1 MESVLRRM
9 IITIDGPAGSGK
21 STTAATLAKRLGL
34 TYLDTGAMYRAATL
48 AVLRSGIDAK
58 DEEAVCEV
66 VRNSEISFEKK
77 GSTVRIH
84 LNGEDVEK
92 EIRGKEVS
100 ELVSPVSKYAGVRKV
115 LVRIQ
120 RQIGANGGIV
130 AEGRDT
136 GSVVFPYADVKVFLI
151 ADVKT
156 RALRRLKQLESMG
169 VKADIDEIIDNI
181 KKRDEIDSS
190 REHSPLVRPP
200 GAFDVDTSSITIDQQ
215 VSLIEEIVM
224 RRASKLEE
232 LSVKRGDK
240 DPFASMSFYYRVS
253 HWLVRTF
260 FKVVFGLKIYGE
272 ENLKFREN
280 FIFASNHLSYA
291 DPPIVGSTL
300 NREVTFLAK
309 KELFENPIFAWL
321 IRKYHAIPVDREE
334 VDKTTMKLILQKLK
348 SGESILMFP
357 EGTRSRDGK
366 LGQFKGGLGFIALNT
381 RRTII
386 PIYISGS
393 NRLKECFLRKEKL
406 IVRIGPPMRI
416 PPEYVTS
423 NKKQDYLLIS
433 KMVENEL
440 RMLKDETEI

>member
-1 MESVLRRM
+1 
-9 IITIDGPAGSGK
+9 
-21 STTAATLAKRLGL
+21 
-34 TYLDTGAMYRAATL
+34 
-48 AVLRSGIDAK
+48 
-58 DEEAVCEV
+58 
-66 VRNSEISFEKK
+66 
-77 GSTVRIH
+77 
-84 LNGEDVEK
+84 
-92 EIRGKEVS
+92 
-100 ELVSPVSKYAGVRKV
+100 
-115 LVRIQ
+115 
-120 RQIGANGGIV
+120 
-130 AEGRDT
+130 
-136 GSVVFPYADVKVFLI
+136 
-151 ADVKT
+151 
-156 RALRRLKQLESMG
+156 
-169 VKADIDEIIDNI
+169 
-181 KKRDEIDSS
+181 
-190 REHSPLVRPP
+190 
-200 GAFDVDTSSITIDQQ
+200 
-215 VSLIEEIVM
+215 
-224 RRASKLEE
+224 
-232 LSVKRGDK
+232 
-240 DPFASMSFYYRVS
+240 MSFYYRVS

-260 FKVVFGLKIYGE
+260 FKVFFGLKIYGE

-393 NRLKECFLRKEKL
+393 NKLKECFLRKEKL
-406 IVRIGPPMRI
+406 IVRMGPPIRI
-416 PPEYVTS
+416 PLEYVTN
-423 NKKQDYLLIS
+423 NKKQDYILIS